1 MSGWVGGLME
11 DEDEYEYE
19 DADDRNEYEYEY
31 DDEFSSVSDPKY

>member
-1 MSGWVGGLME
+1 MTGWVGGLME

-19 DADDRNEYEYEY
+19 DADDNNEYEYEY

>member
-1 MSGWVGGLME
+1 MNGWVGGLME